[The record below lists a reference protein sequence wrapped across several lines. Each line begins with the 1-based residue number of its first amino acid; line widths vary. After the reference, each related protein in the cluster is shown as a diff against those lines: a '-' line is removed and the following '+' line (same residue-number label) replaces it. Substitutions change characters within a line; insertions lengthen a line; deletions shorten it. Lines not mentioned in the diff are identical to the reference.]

1 MSTSKAGRSRPHEG
15 LADLVAEV
23 VRSAA
28 SAPLS
33 PADPI
38 ASVSAL
44 LLLDPRN
51 QDHLNANVTV
61 IVCDA
66 LSHPARETNANRWRN
81 LRPTWVRPPTV
92 GATTNGLTRLG
103 VLRPTGK
110 YVPSTDRHGKNLGKL
125 VPVYRLDLKPLADNT
140 KQAKR

>member
-1 MSTSKAGRSRPHEG
+1 MSGQAGRPRPHEG

-23 VRSAA
+23 ARRAA

-38 ASVSAL
+38 ASVAAL

-51 QDHLNANVTV
+51 HDHLTANVVT

-66 LSHPARETNANRWRN
+66 LSHPGRETNANRWRAI
-81 LRPTWVRPPTV
+81 RPTWVRPQTV
-92 GATTNGLTRLG
+92 GATTNGLCRLG
-103 VLRPTGK
+103 VLRSTGK
-110 YVPSTDRHGKNLGKL
+110 YVPSTDRLGKNLGKL
-125 VPVYRLDLKPLADNT
+125 VPVYKLDLKPLADNENRS
-140 KQAKR
+140 AR